1 MYATSEWESVDMLQN
16 PIVRIILAI
25 LVLTIFL
32 GACVLGP
39 IFYDGW

>member
-1 MYATSEWESVDMLQN
+1 MLQN
-16 PIVRIILAI
+16 PVVRIILAI

-39 IFYDGW
+39 MFYDFDFGG

>member
-1 MYATSEWESVDMLQN
+1 MLQN

-25 LVLTIFL
+25 LVLTIFI

-39 IFYDGW
+39 MLYDFSG